1 MKKEIEN
8 LLASSNATLKLNQFA
23 YLHRWQKDALGNRV
37 DRLTVCVSLIAKPH
51 DFCCEI
57 NSRDCAG
64 IIREA
69 SVAVAMGF
77 GQVAGK
83 LATEMENGYIDGT
96 LIEED

>member
-8 LLASSNATLKLNQFA
+8 LLASSSAHLKLNQFCTL
-23 YLHRWQKDALGNRV
+23 YRWQKDALGHWC
-37 DRLTVCVSLIAKPH
+37 DRLTVEVSLIAKPH
-51 DFCCEI
+51 DFCCEV

-69 SVAVAMGF
+69 SAAVAKAF
-77 GQVAGK
+77 VQVAGR
-83 LATEMENGYIDGT
+83 LITEMENGYIDGT